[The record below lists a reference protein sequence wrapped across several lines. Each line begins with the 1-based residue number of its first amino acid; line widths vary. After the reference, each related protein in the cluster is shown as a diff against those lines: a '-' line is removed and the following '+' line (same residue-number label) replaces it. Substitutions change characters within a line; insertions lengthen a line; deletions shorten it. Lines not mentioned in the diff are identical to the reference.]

1 MHIRAANK
9 QARHH
14 HPIRKFSDL
23 TLFSE
28 RCGEDDDFA
37 AAFRRAIRSAQSASV
52 KLDHVATVNKA
63 LLEQVHQPLSED
75 AIMDLLD
82 TVRVETCDCTM
93 DMKRVLDR
101 FSTVNDKL
109 HELILQF
116 QKDDAR
122 GGGSWDLLR
131 PLFEWLS
138 FRTSEPSRA
147 SECIECAQTLAQQVR
162 DVCEAWGYLVNVCLL
177 LSRLLVDPA
186 RGVRMDMLDE
196 VDELVD
202 FFDALQQC
210 ASDFAHHR
218 QLNVPIQRKRSLTL
232 LKIS

>member
-1 MHIRAANK
+1 
-9 QARHH
+9 
-14 HPIRKFSDL
+14 
-23 TLFSE
+23 
-28 RCGEDDDFA
+28 
-37 AAFRRAIRSAQSASV
+37 
-52 KLDHVATVNKA
+52 
-63 LLEQVHQPLSED
+63 
-75 AIMDLLD
+75 
-82 TVRVETCDCTM
+82 
-93 DMKRVLDR
+93 MKRVLDR

-109 HELILQF
+109 HELILRFQKDDARGAPLRQF
-116 QKDDAR
+116 QKDEAR

-138 FRTSEPSRA
+138 FRTSEASRA
-147 SECIECAQTLAQQVR
+147 SECIKCAQTLAQQVR

-186 RGVRMDMLDE
+186 RGVRLDTLDE

-210 ASDFAHHR
+210 ASDFAHQCR
-218 QLNVPIQRKRSLTL
+218 LKEPIQRKKSLTL